1 MHFVVVLVVGLGW
14 GGLSFFE
21 ETPSKASPSMI
32 DAIRYNTKA
41 PKKYLASLDL
51 CMRKFMVATAWLA
64 QLGERQS
71 AVREVEDFAPD
82 WSNTQG
88 LKITEKS
95 VLPL

>member
-1 MHFVVVLVVGLGW
+1 
-14 GGLSFFE
+14 
-21 ETPSKASPSMI
+21 
-32 DAIRYNTKA
+32 
-41 PKKYLASLDL
+41 
-51 CMRKFMVATAWLA
+51 MVATAWLA